1 MALLHIDE
9 IQHLNVVPLGR
20 EKVSGITQKL
30 TLRVKHN
37 IAGIYLTQVW
47 FGEKPCFSGAGAAAD
62 QRIEIAPVFASVQ
75 PDGDILREN
84 LVLRRNPVCV
94 FFVHLRGR
102 APLGGAVLLPP
113 PVIALG
119 GEVYSDSDPVAQQ
132 QNEDRFQA
140 VSAERDIKWAA
151 HRRPE
156 VPDHPGK
163 SILHKRC
170 DPQRQ
175 PHDGDR
181 AEAVQEDILL
191 GEFIVPH
198 GLPSF
203 APFEAQRQ

>member
-37 IAGIYLTQVW
+37 IAGICLTQVW

-62 QRIEIAPVFASVQ
+62 QRIQIAPVFASVQ
-75 PDGDILREN
+75 PDGDILRED
-84 LVLRRNPVCV
+84 LVSRWDFVCV
-94 FFVHLRGR
+94 LPVHLHGR
-102 APLGGAVLLPP
+102 APLGGAVFFPP

-119 GEVYSDSDPVAQQ
+119 GEVYSDGKSVAQQ

-151 HRRPE
+151 HRRPK
-156 VPDHPGK
+156 VFDQPGK
-163 SILHKRC
+163 SILHKRRNE
-170 DPQRQ
+170 QRQ
-175 PHDGDR
+175 PYNRNR
-181 AEAVQEDILL
+181 AEAV
-191 GEFIVPH
+191 
-198 GLPSF
+198 
-203 APFEAQRQ
+203 